1 MRPTRRRMS
10 IIKLEVV
17 KQDLRVIH
25 DADDDMLQ
33 RHLDASEREAIH
45 FMNLTALPMQD
56 VQSSDPDGAQ
66 VEPDVVTAVAILV
79 RGKYEAASA
88 SEIDA
93 LRRSAETLLMPYR
106 VGLGV

>member
-1 MRPTRRRMS
+1 MS

-25 DADDDMLQ
+25 NADDEMLQ

-45 FMNLTALPMQD
+45 FMNLTELPVPD
-56 VQSSDPDGAQ
+56 AQSSDPQALE
-66 VEPDVVTAVAILV
+66 VEPDVVAAVTILV
-79 RGKYEAASA
+79 RSKYEAASA
-88 SEIDA
+88 SDIDA
-93 LRRSAETLLMPYR
+93 LRRSAESLLMPYR